1 MGRLGDGET
10 RRLGDGETRR
20 WGDWEMGS
28 VSILFGH
35 FVRNLLCGFKF

>member
-1 MGRLGDGET
+1 MIGDEET
-10 RRLGDGETRR
+10 RRLGDGEMGRL
-20 WGDWEMGS
+20 GDKEMGS